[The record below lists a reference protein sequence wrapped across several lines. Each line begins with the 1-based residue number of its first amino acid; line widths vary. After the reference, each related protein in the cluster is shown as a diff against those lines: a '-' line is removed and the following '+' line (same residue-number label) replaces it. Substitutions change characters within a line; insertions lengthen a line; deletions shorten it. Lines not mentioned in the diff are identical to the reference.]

1 MDQPVRSAPSSSKH
15 FALRAAA
22 VAFLLFFGGLLLDG
36 WTEMSHQGSEAAAT
50 LLAVGD
56 CQEE

>member
-1 MDQPVRSAPSSSKH
+1 MDQPLRSAPSTSKH

-36 WTEMSHQGSEAAAT
+36 WTQMSHQSSEATAT
-50 LLAVGD
+50 LYALGD
-56 CQEE
+56 RQAE